1 MRTFW
6 MRIYSSAYWV
16 LVADFVYIL
25 VGIIL
30 PMMAEQPE
38 VAEFLPLVIVFL
50 GLFLVAALVTS
61 LWSGATR
68 RGWVWL
74 VGVVPPIL
82 FLLMNAPFV
91 PFALTHPTDV
101 PGFTALLPLV
111 VGTIVLAI
119 AGWRA
124 FRDVRAVAP
133 AAPPARRTMLAVT
146 ATVAAVVGALAT
158 SFLTGIGGSIGGSV
172 AEATTTTTVE
182 ARDTKFGTTALAA
195 TTGETLGIVLI
206 NRDSIPHSFDVD
218 ALNVSVQMPAN
229 STTVAAIAPTA
240 AGTLEFYC
248 AVPGHKEAGM
258 VGTITVE

>member
-6 MRIYSSAYWV
+6 MRLYSAAYWV

-38 VAEFLPLVIVFL
+38 VAEFLPLIVVFL
-50 GLFLVAALVTS
+50 GLFLVAALATS
-61 LWSGATR
+61 LWSGASR

-74 VGVVPPIL
+74 AGVVPPIL

-124 FRDVRAVAP
+124 FRDVRTVAP
-133 AAPPARRTMLAVT
+133 ASPARRTVLAVT
-146 ATVAAVVGALAT
+146 ATAAAVVGALAT
-158 SFLTGIGGSIGGSV
+158 SFLTGIGGSVGGSV
-172 AEATTTTTVE
+172 AEATTTTTLE
-182 ARDTKFGTTALAA
+182 AKDTKFGTTPLAA
-195 TTGETLGIVLI
+195 RRGETLGIVLL
-206 NRDSIPHSFDVD
+206 NRDSFPHSFDVD
-218 ALNVSVQMPAN
+218 SLNITVQMPAN
-229 STTVAAIAPTA
+229 STTIAAITPTI
-240 AGTLEFYC
+240 AGTLDFYC

-258 VGTITVE
+258 VGTIAVE